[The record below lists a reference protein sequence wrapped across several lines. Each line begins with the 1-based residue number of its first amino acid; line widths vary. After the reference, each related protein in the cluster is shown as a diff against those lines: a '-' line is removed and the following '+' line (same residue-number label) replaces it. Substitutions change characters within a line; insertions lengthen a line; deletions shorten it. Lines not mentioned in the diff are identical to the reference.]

1 MEIVWEE
8 IAINEDLILKDI
20 NSSKYIGIEYK
31 DRINMIVKEL
41 YNIELEDYASIGIL
55 NNILYN
61 NKEMIKWK
69 LKKRY

>member
-41 YNIELEDYASIGIL
+41 YNIELEEYASIGIL

-61 NKEMIKWK
+61 NKEMIK
-69 LKKRY
+69 